1 MPSWDDEYPS
11 PSVLGDIVDSDYAP
25 DTGEDLDFHGLAV
38 DYPEVCRVHK
48 LVPQRC
54 VAFGGSDTGRRFLMC
69 SLADQ
74 VNNCG
79 FVCWIDGEWP
89 GTLKNAIGRL
99 WSMYDDS
106 NSARIDEKIQH
117 GQLMKQLADEKKKAE
132 KDYTCLIAEVKKF
145 MNDTEKRVHKENY
158 KKIMEGGEDD
168 LEELKKQVEVL
179 RNEVFMLNNVKK
191 SQAEVMKA
199 KEKKW
204 DEEKEGMKE
213 DKKKIEYMLFDLLK
227 VSEGNNEKIKR
238 IRAICEE

>member
-1 MPSWDDEYPS
+1 MFATVEIASPAVLLHPPPSAMPSWDDEFS
-11 PSVLGDIVDSDYAP
+11 SLSVLGDIVDNDYAP
-25 DTGEDLDFHGLAV
+25 DTCEDLDFHGLTV

-48 LVPQRC
+48 LMPQRC

-79 FVCWIDGEWP
+79 FVCWVDEEWP

-99 WSMYDDS
+99 WSMYDVS
-106 NSARIDEKIQH
+106 NSARIDENIQH

-132 KDYTCLIAEVKKF
+132 KDYIGLIAEVNKF

-158 KKIMEGGEDD
+158 KKIMEG
-168 LEELKKQVEVL
+168 
-179 RNEVFMLNNVKK
+179 
-191 SQAEVMKA
+191 EVMNA

-204 DEEKEGMKE
+204 DEEKGGMKE
-213 DKKKIEYMLFDLLK
+213 EKKKIEYMMFDLLK
-227 VSEGNNEKIKR
+227 VGEGNKEKIKR
-238 IRAICEE
+238 IKAICEE